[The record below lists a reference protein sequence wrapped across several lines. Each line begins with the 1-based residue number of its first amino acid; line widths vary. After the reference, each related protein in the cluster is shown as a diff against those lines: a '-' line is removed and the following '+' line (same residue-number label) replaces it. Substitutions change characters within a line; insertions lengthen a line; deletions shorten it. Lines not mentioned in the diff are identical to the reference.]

1 MKHFTAS
8 IIAAACIFFYSCNTN
23 STQKNLKSI
32 KENITVAEA
41 YKLLQDDA
49 VLIDVREPEELG
61 EESYDVKYIKNI
73 PLGDLGLNLTEIPE
87 DKQVILACQKGG
99 RSQEAFDLLKTKGF
113 TNISNMEGGMNA
125 WKEAG
130 LPTKTGYQH

>member
-1 MKHFTAS
+1 MKIFTTS
-8 IIAAACIFFYSCNTN
+8 IIAVAYIFLYSCNTN
-23 STQKNLKSI
+23 STEKNPKNI

-61 EESYDVKYIKNI
+61 EESYDVKYVKNI

-87 DKQVILACQKGG
+87 DKHVILACQKGG
-99 RSQEAFDLLKTKGF
+99 RSQKAFDLLKTKGF

>member
-1 MKHFTAS
+1 MKNSIAS
-8 IIAAACIFFYSCNTN
+8 ILAFACIFLYSCNTN
-23 STQKNLKSI
+23 STQKKPKSI

-49 VLIDVREPEELG
+49 LLIDVREPEELG
-61 EESYDVKYIKNI
+61 EESYDVRNVKNI

-87 DKQVILACQKGG
+87 DKHVILACQKGG
-99 RSQEAFDLLKTKGF
+99 RSQEAFDILKTKGF

>member
-1 MKHFTAS
+1 MKKIIAS
-8 IIAAACIFFYSCNTN
+8 IIAFTCIFLYSCNTN
-23 STQKNLKSI
+23 STQKKPKSI
-32 KENITVAEA
+32 EENITVTEA
-41 YKLLQDDA
+41 YKLLQNDA
-49 VLIDVREPEELG
+49 LLIDVRDPEELG
-61 EESYDVKYIKNI
+61 EKSYAVKNVKNI

-99 RSQEAFDLLKTKGF
+99 RSQEAFDFLKTKGF

-130 LPTKTGYQH
+130 LPTNSGYQH